1 MAFRLKQKLRLASSF
16 VAQELEQTILESG
29 EVVEKRVAQNKKL
42 PDPVM
47 FELKNVLKA
56 GVQPEE
62 VQTAIFQPKSVDA
75 DNVVRK
81 YTRKTKTPIKEVNN
95 ED

>member
-1 MAFRLKQKLRLASSF
+1 MAFRLKQKLRLATSF
-16 VAQELEQTILESG
+16 VPQELEQTIFESG
-29 EVVEKRVAQNKKL
+29 QVVETLVPQNKKL
-42 PDPVM
+42 PDPAM

-62 VQTAIFQPKSVDA
+62 VQTAIFQPKSVNA

-81 YTRKTKTPIKEVNN
+81 YTRKTTTLKEVNN

>member
-1 MAFRLKQKLRLASSF
+1 MAFRYKQRLRLAPSF
-16 VAQELEQTILESG
+16 VPQELEQTILESG
-29 EVVEKRVAQNKKL
+29 EVVERLTPQNKKM
-42 PDPVM
+42 PDPAM
-47 FELKNVLKA
+47 FELKNVLNA

-62 VQTAIFQPKSVDA
+62 VQTKIMRPTSVNA

-81 YTRKTKTPIKEVNN
+81 YTRKTTPKEVKN

>member
-1 MAFRLKQKLRLASSF
+1 MAFRLKQKLCLATSF
-16 VAQELEQTILESG
+16 VPQELEQTILESG
-29 EVVEKRVAQNKKL
+29 EVVENRVAQNKKL
-42 PDPVM
+42 PDPAM

-81 YTRKTKTPIKEVNN
+81 YTRKTKTPTKEVNN

>member
-1 MAFRLKQKLRLASSF
+1 MAFRLRQKLRLAPSF
-16 VAQELEQTILESG
+16 VPQELEQTILESG
-29 EVVEKRVAQNKKL
+29 QVVEKLVSQDKKL
-42 PDPVM
+42 PDPAM

-62 VQTAIFQPKSVDA
+62 VQTAIFQPKAVNA

-81 YTRKTKTPIKEVNN
+81 YTRKTTTPKEVNN

>member
-1 MAFRLKQKLRLASSF
+1 MAFRLKQKLCLAPSF
-16 VAQELEQTILESG
+16 VPQELEQTILESG
-29 EVVEKRVAQNKKL
+29 EVVERLTPQNKKM
-42 PDPVM
+42 PDPAM

-62 VQTAIFQPKSVDA
+62 VQTAIFQPKSVNA

-81 YTRKTKTPIKEVNN
+81 YTRKLKTPKEVNN